1 MYRRILFNWWYYRS
15 PPWDTGISPPELIE
29 FLEHHPARRALD
41 LGCGSGTNA
50 ITMAQ
55 YGWQTTAVDY
65 AWRAIRLAR
74 RKARQVGVE
83 VDFRLGDVTRLKGIE
98 PGFDLVL
105 DIGCFH
111 GLGAVEKKRYIAN
124 LKHWLAPQGNYL
136 LYGWFKLPHEDGPG
150 LMESDVQALSAL
162 LELEK
167 RQNGYDR
174 ANRQAAWFTFRQK
187 SG

>member
-1 MYRRILFNWWYYRS
+1 MFRRILFNWWYYRS

-29 FLEHHPARRALD
+29 FLEQHPAGRALD

-50 ITMAQ
+50 ITMAR
-55 YGWQTTAVDY
+55 YGWQITAVDF
-65 AWRAIRLAR
+65 AWRAIHLAR
-74 RKARQVGVE
+74 RKAREARVE

-98 PGFDLVL
+98 PGFDLIL

-111 GLGAVEKKRYIAN
+111 GLSAVGKKRYITN
-124 LKHWLAPQGNYL
+124 LERWLAPQGTYL

-150 LMESDVQALSAL
+150 LVEGDVQALSAL

-167 RQNGYDR
+167 RQNGHDR
-174 ANRQAAWFTFRQK
+174 GNRQAAWFTFRRK